1 MRKRIAAMIAAI
13 IMVALTVVLCS
24 CESKS
29 AKLIPVNEYDNPKMD
44 QAVASEIKTAYFK
57 KLSDGNL
64 TDKRLLPKSAED
76 VYIRHYTDL
85 SQCKAVYMGCNG
97 LVFTCGLRT
106 LEIDGY
112 VFQFSNEV
120 YFYKDGKIYSP
131 NEAYDAG
138 LITKDE
144 AFETATFPAS
154 TAHRLDDPRIDQVVA
169 DEIKKAYFK
178 KLSDENLTE
187 KGSVYSPQSPSDLF
201 IMCYY
206 GNFSGCEA
214 VMIGGDGIDYTE
226 AYRPVY
232 VAGYEI
238 VFPSGQPLYMYKE
251 GKFYLVK
258 EAYDAGVITKND
270 VCELAE
276 IFALLTENN

>member
-169 DEIKKAYFK
+169 AEIKKA
-178 KLSDENLTE
+178 
-187 KGSVYSPQSPSDLF
+187 
-201 IMCYY
+201 
-206 GNFSGCEA
+206 
-214 VMIGGDGIDYTE
+214 
-226 AYRPVY
+226 
-232 VAGYEI
+232 
-238 VFPSGQPLYMYKE
+238 
-251 GKFYLVK
+251 
-258 EAYDAGVITKND
+258 
-270 VCELAE
+270 
-276 IFALLTENN
+276 